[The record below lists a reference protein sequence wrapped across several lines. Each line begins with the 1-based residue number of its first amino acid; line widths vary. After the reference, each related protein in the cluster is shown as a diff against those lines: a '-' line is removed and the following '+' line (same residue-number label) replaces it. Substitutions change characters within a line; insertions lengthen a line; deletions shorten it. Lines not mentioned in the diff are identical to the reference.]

1 MADEVRRSGKKGRK
15 INRSQRK
22 PSHQRYNA
30 EGRREKNKERK
41 AATYERQQER
51 NRVAREKREAQNV
64 C

>member
-30 EGRREKNKERK
+30 EGKREKNRVRNV
-41 AATYERQQER
+41 ATYERQQER
-51 NRVAREKREAQNV
+51 NRVAREKREAQDG
-64 C
+64 